1 MGPNTR
7 SKKPKGD
14 GSEEDPKPANRP
26 QSRPRKTKPPPLPTK
41 SSEKNE
47 EADTPDQMQT
57 DQSPEQPI
65 ASDGSSAAKKPN
77 QAKTSRATTRSQ
89 AKGKSDTSASN
100 ANDADKG
107 EIATSAESGKS
118 ARSAENAANADNA
131 DNTERATALPSRPY
145 SRSPPNEPASDESNL
160 AEPTIIDP
168 WTDPNVNTPF
178 SPVDSSG
185 PEHCYIVPDGDLT
198 LELCKDFT
206 VSVSSAVLSQASPRL
221 STSIKRW
228 LIKPANPSSPSIR
241 KLHEEEH
248 YAMYRLLVLL
258 HSRPDPMAHS
268 HPRLIDVKDEDL
280 KDVLLRSTDPLLH
293 LAILV
298 DKYECHEALNL
309 VSETLLS
316 DFAFPSARDAVD
328 FSQAV
333 QIAAAAYLLQQPRY
347 FRLFTKRLVT
357 DHTEALTTLELPFQ
371 IPSKQSFLIRTELE
385 KQSSESYAYI
395 SERIQLYSSDTCGK
409 NGSDCKYPQ
418 PTDALFLKRLTDSVL
433 TPDDK
438 WPAERSEEITLRHLL
453 HGLYHLERLQRVL
466 WCVHD
471 RVRTYGSV
479 DPEEFVRLCIRIDG
493 LYLPGA
499 CLVCTRAGHECDCL
513 SSVEYANAA
522 RWVAKDSFMF
532 GAGPA
537 YRDRSEY
544 GLTGRE

>member
-1 MGPNTR
+1 
-7 SKKPKGD
+7 
-14 GSEEDPKPANRP
+14 
-26 QSRPRKTKPPPLPTK
+26 
-41 SSEKNE
+41 
-47 EADTPDQMQT
+47 MQT

-293 LAILV
+293 LAILA
-298 DKYECHEALNL
+298 DKYECCEALNY

-371 IPSKQSFLIRTELE
+371 IPSEQSLLIRTELE

-438 WPAERSEEITLRHLL
+438 WPIDRSEEFTLRHLL
-453 HGLYHLERLQRVL
+453 HGLYHLERLQQRVL

-479 DPEEFVRLCIRIDG
+479 GPEEFVRLCTRIDD